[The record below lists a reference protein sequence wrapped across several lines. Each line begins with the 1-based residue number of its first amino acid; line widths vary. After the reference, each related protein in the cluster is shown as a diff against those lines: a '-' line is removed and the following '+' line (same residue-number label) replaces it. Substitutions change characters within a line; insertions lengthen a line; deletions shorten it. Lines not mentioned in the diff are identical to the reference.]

1 VHTDVGTDRKR
12 LDVVSEGFI
21 DAFNRSPLAA
31 DGSLAR
37 SHGHAATPLTGV

>member
-1 VHTDVGTDRKR
+1 VHTDVGTDRSR

-31 DGSLAR
+31 HGSLAR
-37 SHGHAATPLTGV
+37 SHGYAATPLTGV